1 MPSPRECADRL
12 REQAYKTLSPQL
24 AALDDELEQ
33 VRASFAAGIG
43 QLEQRIE
50 ALRRTELPA
59 MAPALDGMLEESIR
73 RRDLESENLARFTRD
88 LTRKETQ
95 EEILTLLLDAAA
107 NCFPRVALFAL
118 RDDLLSGWSSRG
130 FAEDAARTIG
140 SDSFSPAACP
150 EFGEALAGT
159 ALVEAASLPEAESL
173 AAIRASSRGPW
184 RLQALRVLDRPV
196 ALLIAGEENGAE
208 ARPQALSILANFT
221 ALRLENIALRLI
233 NEYREPAPA
242 PAPAAPSVPPHRTVE
257 EPQAGPVEQPPL
269 QPPTPRA
276 EEESTAS
283 SPEEAVHDFGD
294 WGGSTLA
301 AAQTAAEESPVAP
314 VAPVAEDEKLHAD
327 ARRFARLLVSEIKLY
342 NETHVL
348 EGRQN
353 RDLYLR
359 LKRDIDRS
367 RDMYEKRVAPI
378 VASRIDYFHDEIV
391 RILGDNDSATLGS
404 DYPGPRIES

>member
-1 MPSPRECADRL
+1 MPSARECADRL

-33 VRASFAAGIG
+33 VRASLAAGIG

-73 RRDLESENLARFTRD
+73 RRDLESEALARFTRD
-88 LTRKETQ
+88 LAGRETQ

-107 NCFPRVALFAL
+107 GCFPRVALFAL
-118 RDDLLSGWSSRG
+118 RDDRLSGWSSRG

-140 SDSFSPAACP
+140 TDSFSPAACP
-150 EFGEALAGT
+150 EFGEALSGT
-159 ALVEAASLPEAESL
+159 APVEAATLPEADSL

-196 ALLIAGEENGAE
+196 ALLIAGEEDGAA

-233 NEYREPAPA
+233 NESRET
-242 PAPAAPSVPPHRTVE
+242 APAAPAFSPRGAAE
-257 EPQAGPVEQPPL
+257 EPQAGPAEQPPL
-269 QPPTPRA
+269 QPPAPGAR
-276 EEESTAS
+276 EEGAAS
-283 SPEEAVHDFGD
+283 PPEEAAHEFGD
-294 WGGSTLA
+294 WGGSTLDA
-301 AAQTAAEESPVAP
+301 AVPPAAEESPVAP
-314 VAPVAEDEKLHAD
+314 IGEDEKLHAD

-342 NETHVL
+342 NETHVA

-367 RDMYEKRVAPI
+367 RDMYEKRVAPT
-378 VASRIDYFHDEIV
+378 VANRIDYFHDEIV
-391 RILGDNDSATLGS
+391 RILGDNDSSTLGS

>member
-294 WGGSTLA
+294 WGGALSPPRKPPRKNPPLLPSPLLPLLPLLPRMKNCTRTPAGSPASWCRKSSSTTKPTSWKGA
-301 AAQTAAEESPVAP
+301 RTAIS
-314 VAPVAEDEKLHAD
+314 
-327 ARRFARLLVSEIKLY
+327 IC
-342 NETHVL
+342 
-348 EGRQN
+348 G
-353 RDLYLR
+353 
-359 LKRDIDRS
+359 
-367 RDMYEKRVAPI
+367 
-378 VASRIDYFHDEIV
+378 
-391 RILGDNDSATLGS
+391 
-404 DYPGPRIES
+404 